1 MLRFALIACVV
12 LSGCAAAPRY
22 EPGAGS
28 HSGQDFRLAVT
39 VCKFAYCARS
49 REEAAQIHQSVVA
62 QKSKP

>member
-49 REEAAQIHQSVVA
+49 REEAAAIHA
-62 QKSKP
+62 QEIAKKP